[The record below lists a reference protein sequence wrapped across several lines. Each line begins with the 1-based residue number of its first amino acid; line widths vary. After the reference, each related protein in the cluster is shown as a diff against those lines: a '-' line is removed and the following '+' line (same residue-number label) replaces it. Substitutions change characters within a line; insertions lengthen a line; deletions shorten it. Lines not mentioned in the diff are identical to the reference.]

1 MWKKQ
6 LSVRQEEYQNFQL
19 VRGWTSMALSV
30 SNLSVG
36 TIEIMEEHK
45 YHFVNEEME
54 LILQITYFF

>member
-36 TIEIMEEHK
+36 TIEIMEEHIHLFFFK
-45 YHFVNEEME
+45 WSGF
-54 LILQITYFF
+54 IKTRYFF